1 MFRTDLPLYLTSI
14 NNEIKLPFTGRESTV
29 KDGFMGRLQTLN
41 YKIPDS
47 IQKSWQDIVN
57 LLAQIGEVPAALIMR
72 TYNDHHE
79 VNTSSDTPDNPFK
92 TGDRENIGSGLYCEH
107 VIHSKQGLVVSNA
120 LSNKL
125 WNDCPDFKLG
135 FISYSGLPLFWPN
148 GDPFGSI
155 CVLDKKANHFS
166 QTYRQLLVTFKDS
179 IEAQLAVVY
188 QQYKLLRMNNELQNR
203 VENRTSDLAQLS
215 FSLTKEIDRRKA
227 AEKQVNY
234 QKTHDQGTGFLNRS
248 ALESVVEKTLLSL
261 EEHQH
266 SLVVI
271 NIGFSNARSIQT
283 RFGFEAFDDI
293 LKEFHSRIVK
303 QEPNFVTGRPTSS
316 DLVLILWGEDA
327 DCKLEKL
334 LNELSCISLSDFYID
349 ATEIHLHSYIG
360 VVKAH
365 RNSDA
370 KQLLQNACYAMLL
383 CKESGEPYRYFFEN
397 HSSELNNHNELEGYL
412 LQAVRNDDLK
422 LYFQPKVRPD
432 THEWIGTEA
441 LLRWRHPVLGDV
453 SNEALIRMAEQSGL
467 IFEVG
472 SFVLRK
478 AMAQAKQWS
487 ELVTNFKVSV
497 NVSPVQLQNVN
508 FSEQVAHLLETFH
521 LPAQL
526 LELEIT
532 ESALIANESVALTTL
547 NKLHQLGITLALDD
561 FGTGF
566 ASFSYLKKYPF
577 DAIMIDK
584 SFIQQMEHSANDQ
597 AIISSIIQIAKKLD
611 LQVVAE
617 GVESTSQERLLLKE
631 GCDVLQGALYGK
643 PLPSNEFEQGLLN
656 QRPLGGQLSYS
667 TELLPK

>member
-1 MFRTDLPLYLTSI
+1 
-14 NNEIKLPFTGRESTV
+14 
-29 KDGFMGRLQTLN
+29 MGRLQTLN

-72 TYNDHHE
+72 TYHDHHE

-92 TGDRENIGSGLYCEH
+92 TGHKESIGSGLYCEH

-120 LSNKL
+120 LSNDL
-125 WNDCPDFKLG
+125 WNESPDFKLG

-148 GDPFGSI
+148 GDAFGSI
-155 CVLDKKANHFS
+155 CVLDKKVKHFS

-215 FSLTKEIDRRKA
+215 FSLTKEIGRRKA

-248 ALESVVEKTLLSL
+248 ALESVVEKTLRSL
-261 EEHQH
+261 KGHHQ
-266 SLVVI
+266 SLIVI

-283 RFGFEAFDDI
+283 RFGFEAFDEI
-293 LKEFHSRIVK
+293 LKEFHSRIIQQK
-303 QEPNFVTGRPTSS
+303 SSFITGRPTSS
-316 DLVLILWGEDA
+316 DLMFLLWGDGAEN
-327 DCKLEKL
+327 KLEKIL
-334 LNELSCISLSDFYID
+334 DEITHISLGDFYID
-349 ATEIHLHSYIG
+349 TTEIHLHSYIG

-365 RNSDA
+365 RNSDS

-383 CKESGEPYRYFFEN
+383 CKESGEPYRYFFED
-397 HSSELNNHNELEGYL
+397 HSSALNSHNELEGYL

-422 LYFQPKVRPD
+422 LYFQPKVHPD
-432 THEWIGTEA
+432 THKWIGTEA

-453 SNEALIRMAEQSGL
+453 SNEALVRMAEQSGL
-467 IFEVG
+467 ILEVG

-478 AMAQAKQWS
+478 AMAKAKQWS
-487 ELVTNFKVSV
+487 ELVTNFKVAI

-532 ESALIANESVALTTL
+532 ESALIANETVALKTL
-547 NKLHQLGITLALDD
+547 NKLHQLGITLSLDD

-577 DAIMIDK
+577 DAIKIDK
-584 SFIQQMEHSANDQ
+584 SFIQQMDYSANDR
-597 AIISSIIQIAKKLD
+597 AIISSILQIAKKLN
-611 LQVVAE
+611 LQVIAE
-617 GVESTSQERLLLKE
+617 GVESNSQEQFLLKE
-631 GCDVLQGALYGK
+631 GCDILQGTLYGK

-656 QRPLGGQLSYS
+656 QRPLGDQLSNS
-667 TELLPK
+667 PELLPK